1 MLPEEAIQW
10 IQQTDWESALKKAAS
25 WLTAGVGGTVDL
37 VVNTV
42 SSVFSSVV
50 NLALAFVFSIYLLL
64 SKEKI
69 GRQMKRL
76 FQVYLKPNI
85 EMVCTTC
92 PVPWMTPSTAILW
105 ASALRR

>member
-1 MLPEEAIQW
+1 MDSADRLGKRVEESGQLAH
-10 IQQTDWESALKKAAS
+10 
-25 WLTAGVGGTVDL
+25 GGGRGTVDL

-69 GRQMKRL
+69 GDR
-76 FQVYLKPNI
+76 
-85 EMVCTTC
+85 
-92 PVPWMTPSTAILW
+92 
-105 ASALRR
+105 